1 MYTADWCPFC
11 RRAKALLNA
20 RSISYEEVNVDSDP
34 EFRERLVKL
43 TGNRTVP
50 QIIIGEQSIG
60 GFTEL
65 RALDQSGEL
74 AALVGA

>member
-11 RRAKALLNA
+11 QRAKALLNA